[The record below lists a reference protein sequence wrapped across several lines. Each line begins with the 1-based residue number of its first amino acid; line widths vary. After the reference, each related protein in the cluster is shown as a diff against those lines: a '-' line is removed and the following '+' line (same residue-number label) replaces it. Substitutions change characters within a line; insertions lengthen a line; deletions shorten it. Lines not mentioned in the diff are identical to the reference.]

1 MAPQPGRRRLRS
13 TGRTIVLWG
22 LGGLAGLG
30 VTLTT
35 VLGLGTTDDTA
46 GDLRT
51 RSLPAITAL
60 RETAQAA
67 SRGQASFI
75 DVIETDVPAEKAAGI
90 TAAEA
95 FGRTQEEAWGIYL
108 KLAGDTQQEVDLQKA
123 YLAGSSRARELAAAL
138 LSLGPDDPTRRSVLA
153 EEAAQSA
160 DGVAALFAIEADVYG
175 PMMAQQTSII
185 DGDIKN
191 ARTNV
196 IQAAAALALLVTA
209 VAFVLLRGARRDE
222 RLFNNE
228 AHELRLAGE
237 AAELEGSLQRGLEM
251 ASTEEGT
258 YAIVRQALTIVAPD
272 VPSELL
278 LADSSQAHF
287 HQAFSTATTSESSC
301 SVAGPS
307 QCPAAKSGQTWI
319 FDDSTQL
326 DACPH
331 LRAKD
336 EPVWATCVP
345 VSIGGRATGV
355 IRSQLPLD
363 QARPARVTTGLEL
376 VARKTG
382 ERLSAVRILAKTEA
396 EAQVDPLTGLSNRR
410 TLENQV
416 SDLRVLD
423 GSFVIA
429 FADLDHFKGIN
440 DAHGHDT
447 GDRALRLF
455 ARVLRDSI
463 RPRDLIARFGGE
475 EFVAVLPDCSLDD
488 ARGVAERIR
497 SELARALENA
507 TVPPFTVTIG
517 LAQSDPGD
525 PLGDVISRADVAML
539 QGKSQGRDRV
549 LVAGDE
555 PLVAPTRPTAVP
567 AAS

>member
-1 MAPQPGRRRLRS
+1 
-13 TGRTIVLWG
+13 
-22 LGGLAGLG
+22 
-30 VTLTT
+30 
-35 VLGLGTTDDTA
+35 
-46 GDLRT
+46 
-51 RSLPAITAL
+51 
-60 RETAQAA
+60 
-67 SRGQASFI
+67 
-75 DVIETDVPAEKAAGI
+75 
-90 TAAEA
+90 
-95 FGRTQEEAWGIYL
+95 
-108 KLAGDTQQEVDLQKA
+108 
-123 YLAGSSRARELAAAL
+123 
-138 LSLGPDDPTRRSVLA
+138 
-153 EEAAQSA
+153 
-160 DGVAALFAIEADVYG
+160 
-175 PMMAQQTSII
+175 
-185 DGDIKN
+185 
-191 ARTNV
+191 
-196 IQAAAALALLVTA
+196 
-209 VAFVLLRGARRDE
+209 
-222 RLFNNE
+222 
-228 AHELRLAGE
+228 
-237 AAELEGSLQRGLEM
+237 
-251 ASTEEGT
+251 
-258 YAIVRQALTIVAPD
+258 
-272 VPSELL
+272 
-278 LADSSQAHF
+278 
-287 HQAFSTATTSESSC
+287 
-301 SVAGPS
+301 VAGPS

-319 FDDSTQL
+319 FDDSTEL

-345 VSIGGRATGV
+345 VSIGGRATGI

-363 QARPARVTTGLEL
+363 QARPERVATGLEL

-396 EAQVDPLTGLSNRR
+396 EAQVDPLTGLPNRR

-416 SDLRVLD
+416 TDQRVLD

-440 DAHGHDT
+440 DSHGHDT

-475 EFVAVLPDCSLDD
+475 EFVAVFPECSLDD

-517 LAQSDPGD
+517 LALSDPGD
-525 PLGDVISRADVAML
+525 QLADVAGRADVAML
-539 QGKSQGRDRV
+539 QGKAQGRDRV

-555 PLVAPTRPTAVP
+555 PLLAPTGPTAVP